1 MFSIHLHFVK
11 LLYFVK
17 LTLIVNDYLQVLL
30 VLKGLLDLAVFKE
43 DPVSQVLLVQEVLP
57 VSLDLKELRDYQ
69 EVQVVLVHLVHLDQM
84 GLRDLLASQ
93 VGPEDL
99 VQQVICILGI
109 SKNSLFPFV

>member
-1 MFSIHLHFVK
+1 MFSVHLHFVK

-17 LTLIVNDYLQVLL
+17 LTLIVDDHLQVLL
-30 VLKGLLDLAVFKE
+30 VLKGPLDLAVFKE
-43 DPVSQVLLVQEVLP
+43 DPDSQVRLVQEVLP

-93 VGPEDL
+93 VGLEDL
-99 VQQVICILGI
+99 VQQVRSILGI
-109 SKNSLFPFV
+109 SKNSLFSFV

>member
-1 MFSIHLHFVK
+1 MFSVHLHFVK

-17 LTLIVNDYLQVLL
+17 LTLIVDDHLQVLL
-30 VLKGLLDLAVFKE
+30 VLKGPLDLAVFKE
-43 DPVSQVLLVQEVLP
+43 DPDSQVRLVQEVLP

-93 VGPEDL
+93 VGLEDL
-99 VQQVICILGI
+99 VQQVRCILGI
-109 SKNSLFPFV
+109 SKNSLFSFV